1 MFRNLARSPGKVPS
15 QQSTSCRCN
24 REQCSAP
31 RLRTQHRETGYMSH
45 SGPSRAGTA
54 LPMGLRCS
62 AGRVRLT
69 AALYWSH
76 ISPAPQSSSCS
87 TGLDDAEQRLQHKCR
102 TPSTSFLRLTRAGP
116 HRLLIRTVALFRMAK
131 RVPVAQHHFRH
142 PCAPRHAVWPV
153 PTRRRLPLRQSSSRM
168 QALLTGVARAHA
180 PAGPVLLCSAGVLA
194 VMIRH
199 RSCHGLPPMHS
210 GRSAPRGAPWAL
222 TASVVP
228 VAHGL

>member
-1 MFRNLARSPGKVPS
+1 MVRYCSKWQSNRSLHP
-15 QQSTSCRCN
+15 
-24 REQCSAP
+24 REQKRP
-31 RLRTQHRETGYMSH
+31 PFGRTVSRDGVHVTLWSI
-45 SGPSRAGTA
+45 PSRDSAV
-54 LPMGLRCS
+54 PMGLRCS

-116 HRLLIRTVALFRMAK
+116 HRLLIGTVALFHAEK
-131 RVPVAQHHFRH
+131 RVAVAQHHFRH

-153 PTRRRLPLRQSSSRM
+153 PTRRRLPLQQSSSRM